1 VTTGQGRQDR
11 AALAAWRLAVGS
23 FTLAALTG
31 AFMRFGMYLGLP
43 WGLQLGDVRHAHSH
57 LMFFSWATPAL
68 ALAAH
73 AALRQSGRRLPGGA
87 AVAGAAAL
95 AGLLAYVPFLLS
107 GYRLLPLG
115 DAELPLS
122 MMASGLNGVVW
133 YALAGLWLAG
143 SWRARRTVAMRLMDG
158 AVAMLLA
165 STFGVLLLMVEG
177 IGGTAT
183 PAGVAA
189 NADFF
194 LTLFADG
201 WFGLGL
207 LAALTLSRAG
217 GGRDAGSGA
226 ATWVLAAGLT
236 LRTGAAL
243 ATARGLGDGLRWLET
258 VGGVAAAAAWLW
270 LVAVLWRRGFGG
282 DPTARAVARVAL
294 ALVALKAVVELA
306 LALPAGEA
314 FVARVGLHVTLLHAY
329 LLGAVT
335 LGLASFGR
343 ASLGPRAWRG
353 LGAFAAGVAVMVAL
367 LLPLT
372 GLWPRA
378 LGGLWTLRA
387 AAYSS
392 LGPALLGA
400 YALLAGGRGGDD
412 PAPGTAGRAVGRT
425 HRGAAPR
432 ADRGPAPSAG
442 AAARRR

>member
-1 VTTGQGRQDR
+1 M
-11 AALAAWRLAVGS
+11 GS

-201 WFGLGL
+201 WFGLAILG
-207 LAALTLSRAG
+207 LAALHVS
-217 GGRDAGSGA
+217 GGRLAGRPVGGFAWLLGGAMVLRAVGRYAEDALALGWGAGVETAGA
-226 ATWVLAAGLT
+226 AV
-236 LRTGAAL
+236 AAL
-243 ATARGLGDGLRWLET
+243 AW
-258 VGGVAAAAAWLW
+258 
-270 LVAVLWRRGFGG
+270 
-282 DPTARAVARVAL
+282 L
-294 ALVALKAVVELA
+294 ALVYLLWPVAREDGEAVGAVAPAGATLLLRQLSLGLLLVKGVVELVGVHPLLGA
-306 LALPAGEA
+306 QMTLPP
-314 FVARVGLHVTLLHAY
+314 VRVLFLHAF
-329 LLGAVT
+329 LLGAV
-335 LGLASFGR
+335 SFGLIAAVR
-343 ASLGPRAWRG
+343 HALGE
-353 LGAFAAGVAVMVAL
+353 GAFRFAGAFVIAVFLMVAA

-372 GLWPRA
+372 PWWPRPLA
-378 LGGLWTLRA
+378 GPWMLQA
-387 AAYSS
+387 AAYTS
-392 LGPALLGA
+392 LGPVLVALASLLTLDLGSA
-400 YALLAGGRGGDD
+400 RRATPRSA
-412 PAPGTAGRAVGRT
+412 RAV
-425 HRGAAPR
+425 HR
-432 ADRGPAPSAG
+432 
-442 AAARRR
+442 

>member
-1 VTTGQGRQDR
+1 
-11 AALAAWRLAVGS
+11 
-23 FTLAALTG
+23 
-31 AFMRFGMYLGLP
+31 
-43 WGLQLGDVRHAHSH
+43 
-57 LMFFSWATPAL
+57 
-68 ALAAH
+68 
-73 AALRQSGRRLPGGA
+73 

-115 DAELPLS
+115 GAELPLS

-226 ATWVLAAGLT
+226 ATWVLAASLT

-243 ATARGLGDGLRWLET
+243 ATARGLGDGLRRLET

-270 LVAVLWRRGFGG
+270 LVA
-282 DPTARAVARVAL
+282 
-294 ALVALKAVVELA
+294 
-306 LALPAGEA
+306 
-314 FVARVGLHVTLLHAY
+314 RVGLRVTLLHAY

-425 HRGAAPR
+425 HRSAAPR
-432 ADRGPAPSAG
+432 ADR
-442 AAARRR
+442 